1 MVPYNVCIFMW
12 IRNPRCIVL
21 AKCFYSRSTC
31 AVCLNLSFLGS
42 FVKYI
47 LQKLKDEINKIK
59 QNLSDVLDFDEM
71 PQFKDNMKNTEETES
86 EQNGER
92 QFSDDDRLDNLRT
105 SKIMEAFT
113 EGELLTLI
121 VRDKNHQ
128 ETLFC
133 DQGNEG
139 LENLPYLNFI
149 TESKHTFCGSC
160 SNQPLIVQ
168 PYCNSFLKR
177 CFYRKDE

>member
-1 MVPYNVCIFMW
+1 MW
-12 IRNPRCIVL
+12 IRNPRCIVF
-21 AKCFYSRSTC
+21 AKCFYSRATY
-31 AVCLNLSFLGS
+31 AVCLNLSFLGN

-59 QNLSDVLDFDEM
+59 QNLSDVLDFDEL
-71 PQFKDNMKNTEETES
+71 PQFKDNMKGAEETES
-86 EQNGER
+86 EKIGER

-121 VRDKNHQ
+121 VRDKNRQ

-139 LENLPYLNFI
+139 LENLPYLNL
-149 TESKHTFCGSC
+149 S
-160 SNQPLIVQ
+160 
-168 PYCNSFLKR
+168 LKANIL
-177 CFYRKDE
+177 FVVPVATNLLL